1 MRYYSVSIDTDFAGG
16 LAGTAAAWAF
26 SCTLKIESANLSRD
40 SYMERDGMSE
50 VGTEGNPLRVAII
63 GSGPAG
69 FYTVSNFLKQK
80 ELVVEFDMYDRL
92 PTPFGLVRAGVAPDH
107 QKDKSVQRA
116 YEKSAQMPNYRFYG
130 NVEYGSDIHLE
141 DLKKHYHQVM
151 FTTGAPFDRSLGVP
165 GEDLEGSFSATE
177 FVAWYNGHPDFA
189 DRQFDLSQESVAI
202 VGIGNVAMDV
212 ARILCK
218 TYEELAVTDIADH
231 ALAAL
236 KNSKVKNV
244 YILGRRGPAQAAFTP
259 PEIKEMGEF
268 ADADVTVLSDE
279 AVVDPAS
286 QAILD
291 ESGDKNAQ
299 KNVGFIQEYAQRPI
313 EGKSR
318 LLTIRFLVSP
328 TELIGADGRVSAIK
342 LVKNKLVQGDD
353 GSVRP
358 KATDQEETIPVG
370 LVFRSVG
377 YKGLPLPNIP
387 YHQDWGTILN
397 EAGRV
402 VDESGA
408 PVTGL
413 YTAGWIKRGPS
424 GVIGTNKTCAQET
437 VACMVE
443 DLAAGRFNKPE
454 DPSVEGAATLVRERE
469 PEAISYQQWQTID
482 AAEVSKGEAQGRP
495 RVKFT
500 RVSDMV
506 NVAKD

>member
-1 MRYYSVSIDTDFAGG
+1 M
-16 LAGTAAAWAF
+16 
-26 SCTLKIESANLSRD
+26 SA
-40 SYMERDGMSE
+40 

-69 FYTVSNFLKQK
+69 FYTVSNFQKQK
-80 ELVVEFDMYDRL
+80 DLVVEFDMFDRL

-107 QKDKSVQRA
+107 QKDKSVTRA
-116 YEKSAQMPNYRFYG
+116 YDKSAQLPNFRFYG
-130 NVEYGSDIHLE
+130 NVEYGQDISLD
-141 DLKKHYHQVM
+141 DLKRHYHQII
-151 FTTGAPFDRSLGVP
+151 FTTGAPFDRNLDIP
-165 GEDLEGSFSATE
+165 GEDLDGSFSATE
-177 FVAWYNGHPDFA
+177 FVAWYNGHPHFA
-189 DRQFDLSQESVAI
+189 DREFDLTQENVAI

-231 ALAAL
+231 ALEAL

-268 ADADVTVLSDE
+268 ADADVTVLADE
-279 AVVDPAS
+279 AVVDPDSEAELE
-286 QAILD
+286 A
-291 ESGDKNAQ
+291 SGDKNAR
-299 KNVGFIQEYAQRPI
+299 KNVETIQEYAARPI
-313 EGKSR
+313 EGKKR

-328 TELIGADGRVSAIK
+328 TELIGEDGKVTAIKIVRNK
-342 LVKNKLVQGDD
+342 LVKGDD
-353 GSVRP
+353 GSIRP
-358 KATDQEETIPVG
+358 KATGETETIPAG

-377 YKGLPLPNIP
+377 YKGQPLPDIP
-387 YHQDWGTILN
+387 YHEDWGTILN
-397 EAGRV
+397 EQGRV
-402 VDESGA
+402 VEHDGS

-443 DLAAGRFNKPE
+443 DLVAGKYVEPE
-454 DPSVEGAATLVRERE
+454 DASIEGAKALIESRQAN
-469 PEAISYQQWQTID
+469 AISYQEWLNIND
-482 AAEVSKGEAQGRP
+482 VEISKGEEQGRP

-500 RVSDMV
+500 
-506 NVAKD
+506 NVAEMIKVATSSFRS

>member
-1 MRYYSVSIDTDFAGG
+1 M
-16 LAGTAAAWAF
+16 AA
-26 SCTLKIESANLSRD
+26 
-40 SYMERDGMSE
+40 
-50 VGTEGNPLRVAII
+50 VGTESNPLRVAII

-80 ELVVEFDMYDRL
+80 ELHVEFDMYDRL

-116 YEKSAQMPNYRFYG
+116 YEKSALQPNFRFYG
-130 NVEYGSDIHLE
+130 NVEYGSDISLD
-141 DLKKHYHQVM
+141 DLKKHYHQIM
-151 FTTGAPFDRSLGVP
+151 FTTGAPFDRNLNVP

-177 FVAWYNGHPDFA
+177 FVAWYNGHPDFR
-189 DRQFDLSQESVAI
+189 DREFDLNQESVAV
-202 VGIGNVAMDV
+202 VGVGNVAMDV

-218 TYEELAVTDIADH
+218 TYDELAVTDIADH
-231 ALAAL
+231 ALEAL

-268 ADADVTVLSDE
+268 ADADVTVPTDE
-279 AVVDPAS
+279 ATLNADSEAELE
-286 QAILD
+286 A
-291 ESGDKNAQ
+291 SGDKNAR
-299 KNVGFIQEYAQRPI
+299 KNVDFIQEYAARDI

-328 TELIGADGRVSAIK
+328 TELLGEDGKVTAIK
-342 LVKNKLVQGDD
+342 LVKNELVKGDD
-353 GSVRP
+353 GSIRP
-358 KATDQEETIPVG
+358 RATDQEETIPVG

-377 YKGLPLPNIP
+377 YKGQPLPDIP
-387 YHQDWGTILN
+387 YHESWGTILN

-402 VDESGA
+402 VDENGE
-408 PVTGL
+408 PVTGV

-443 DLAAGRFNKPE
+443 DLEAGKMLSPE
-454 DPSVEGAATLVRERE
+454 APAVGAAKALIDSRV
-469 PEAISYQQWQTID
+469 PDAVSYAEWQKID
-482 AAEVSKGEAQGRP
+482 AEEVRRGEAQGRP
-495 RVKFT
+495 RIKFT
-500 RVSDMV
+500 SVSGMLA
-506 NVAKD
+506 VAKS

>member
-1 MRYYSVSIDTDFAGG
+1 M
-16 LAGTAAAWAF
+16 AA
-26 SCTLKIESANLSRD
+26 
-40 SYMERDGMSE
+40 
-50 VGTEGNPLRVAII
+50 VGTEANPLRVAII

-80 ELVVEFDMYDRL
+80 DLHVEFDMYDRL

-116 YEKSAQMPNYRFYG
+116 YEKSALQPNFRFYG
-130 NVEYGSDIHLE
+130 NVEYGSDVMLA
-141 DLKKHYHQVM
+141 DLKKHYHQIM
-151 FTTGAPFDRSLGVP
+151 FTTGAPFDRNLNVP
-165 GEDLEGSFSATE
+165 GEDFAGSFSATE
-177 FVAWYNGHPDFA
+177 FVAWYNGHPDFK
-189 DRQFDLSQESVAI
+189 DREFDLSQESVAI

-218 TYEELAVTDIADH
+218 TYDELAITDIADH
-231 ALAAL
+231 ALEAL

-268 ADADVTVLSDE
+268 ADADVTVPADE
-279 AVVDPAS
+279 AA
-286 QAILD
+286 LD
-291 ESGDKNAQ
+291 ADSEAALEASGDKNAR
-299 KNVGFIQEYAQRPI
+299 KNVDFIQEYAARPI

-328 TELIGADGRVSAIK
+328 TEVLGEDGKVTAIK
-342 LVKNKLVQGDD
+342 VIKNELVKSDD
-353 GSVRP
+353 GSIRP
-358 KATDQEETIPVG
+358 KATDQEEVIPVG

-377 YKGLPLPNIP
+377 YKGQPLPDIP
-387 YHQDWGTILN
+387 YHESWGTILN

-402 VDESGA
+402 VDENGDA
-408 PVTGL
+408 VTGI

-443 DLAAGRFNKPE
+443 DLAAGNILSPDAPAVDDAKAFVDSRTGDSVSYPE
-454 DPSVEGAATLVRERE
+454 
-469 PEAISYQQWQTID
+469 WQKID
-482 AAEVSKGEAQGRP
+482 AEEVSRGEAQGRP

-500 RVSDMV
+500 DVPSMLSI
-506 NVAKD
+506 AKS

>member
-1 MRYYSVSIDTDFAGG
+1 M
-16 LAGTAAAWAF
+16 
-26 SCTLKIESANLSRD
+26 SA
-40 SYMERDGMSE
+40 

-69 FYTVSNFLKQK
+69 FYTVSNFLKKK
-80 ELVVEFDMYDRL
+80 ELVVELDMYDRL

-116 YEKSAQMPNYRFYG
+116 YDKSAQMPNYRFYG

-189 DRQFDLSQESVAI
+189 DRRFDLSQESVAI

-218 TYEELAVTDIADH
+218 TYDELAVTDIADH
-231 ALAAL
+231 ALEAL

-268 ADADVTVLSDE
+268 DDADVTVPSDE

-291 ESGDKNAQ
+291 ESGDKNAL
-299 KNVGFIQEYAQRPI
+299 KNVGFIQEYAQRPVD
-313 EGKSR
+313 GKSR

-328 TELIGADGRVSAIK
+328 TDLVGEDGRVAAIK
-342 LVKNKLVQGDD
+342 LVKNELVQGDD

-358 KATDQEETIPVG
+358 RATEREETIPVG

-387 YHQDWGTILN
+387 YHQNWGTILN

-402 VDESGA
+402 VDESGDA
-408 PVTGL
+408 VTGL

-443 DLAAGRFNKPE
+443 DLAAGRFNEPE
-454 DPSVEGAATLVRERE
+454 DPSIEGAAALVAERE

-482 AAEVSKGEAQGRP
+482 AVEVSKGEAQGRP

-500 RVSDMV
+500 RVADMV
-506 NVAKD
+506 SVGKN